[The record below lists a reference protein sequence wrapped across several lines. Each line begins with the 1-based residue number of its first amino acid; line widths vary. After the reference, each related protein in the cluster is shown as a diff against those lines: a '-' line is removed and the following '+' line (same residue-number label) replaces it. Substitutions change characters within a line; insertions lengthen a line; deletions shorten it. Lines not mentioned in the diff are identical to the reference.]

1 MLTASY
7 RRLEDLQER
16 RLVGAICL
24 ALVIF
29 GVIVVHNFF
38 TRNWTSWFGSAP
50 PALFSG
56 DDLRRRSC
64 LFQFVPLT
72 LAYGVLTEGRAGPDR
87 QA

>member
-56 DDLRRRSC
+56 TTFVGEVVCSSSC
-64 LFQFVPLT
+64 P
-72 LAYGVLTEGRAGPDR
+72 
-87 QA
+87 